1 MARKRKSK
9 RLNQLTQV
17 FRDENDRTEGG
28 SSSDEGTEKFR
39 PSQGKISIVE
49 EECDAPLCHRKATR
63 TIVTE
68 DDDGESENTYNACE
82 RHAGRKSF
90 NGQKVL
96 KEYEGIPND
105 TDEEEGQANTGTIV
119 NKPTETTGECIPV
132 VEVPTLESMSFAC
145 EIENCPK
152 QANYESNI
160 DTGKGLKVIRTC
172 ADHANEQAVGK
183 GPFEDITLINSDGM
197 SEYSLSSLHTS
208 DLDADKRVK
217 KAIREILPAITPAVK
232 GQRKSRTRSLSSPYA
247 LTTPD
252 KQKDTPSSRV
262 RKSDVASKE
271 ILGSADSVTVKDMG
285 DVELSENMIN
295 NATQPDQEVAQKSLA
310 DANPDITMIDSTDEE
325 DGYFPSV
332 MIPKGENLSEF
343 PNNPNSS
350 NAVHLYIDDARFG
363 LALDW
368 KVRDVIKSLAKQA
381 NIPAGDIYL
390 YNQEHILKFSATIRE
405 LVTEGTIRNGTR
417 LQIQIRPSRSSPQP
431 MDYDTPNRD
440 INASRHNP
448 ANAKQIGSD
457 EVNPNKE
464 NPIKSMMEKAKT
476 QAFLGKKTTFADVA
490 GNKKVEVSTSSWINK
505 LRCAISPEMKT
516 RRPVPNTDQAFVAFW
531 DLSTVVVSQID
542 LWEAIQE
549 ANPRGMTYREN
560 AQWLELGFD
569 TVEQRDKHLA
579 TQILLPNEQRITPLP
594 PRKYSPQQVYIR
606 LGNVPI
612 RPEEEIRKAL
622 KEYWSNFGIVGR
634 IEPNYYRDSKILS
647 RRWDMILTI
656 QPGKSLG
663 APVIFNL
670 FSTRVCCNWEG
681 SKPAC
686 TNCKTEGHWSQ
697 NCSPALRR
705 EAEKRDRLA
714 PAPPIPRKA

>member
-1 MARKRKSK
+1 
-9 RLNQLTQV
+9 
-17 FRDENDRTEGG
+17 
-28 SSSDEGTEKFR
+28 
-39 PSQGKISIVE
+39 
-49 EECDAPLCHRKATR
+49 
-63 TIVTE
+63 
-68 DDDGESENTYNACE
+68 
-82 RHAGRKSF
+82 
-90 NGQKVL
+90 
-96 KEYEGIPND
+96 
-105 TDEEEGQANTGTIV
+105 
-119 NKPTETTGECIPV
+119 
-132 VEVPTLESMSFAC
+132 
-145 EIENCPK
+145 
-152 QANYESNI
+152 
-160 DTGKGLKVIRTC
+160 
-172 ADHANEQAVGK
+172 
-183 GPFEDITLINSDGM
+183 
-197 SEYSLSSLHTS
+197 
-208 DLDADKRVK
+208 
-217 KAIREILPAITPAVK
+217 
-232 GQRKSRTRSLSSPYA
+232 
-247 LTTPD
+247 
-252 KQKDTPSSRV
+252 DTPSSQV
-262 RKSDVASKE
+262 GKNATASEE

-285 DVELSENMIN
+285 DVELSENMID

-343 PNNPNSS
+343 PNNPNLS

-476 QAFLGKKTTFADVA
+476 QAFLGKKTTFTDVA

-516 RRPVPNTDQAFVAFW
+516 GRPVPNTDQAFVAFW

-612 RPEEEIRKAL
+612 RPEEEI
-622 KEYWSNFGIVGR
+622 
-634 IEPNYYRDSKILS
+634 
-647 RRWDMILTI
+647 
-656 QPGKSLG
+656 
-663 APVIFNL
+663 
-670 FSTRVCCNWEG
+670 
-681 SKPAC
+681 
-686 TNCKTEGHWSQ
+686 
-697 NCSPALRR
+697 
-705 EAEKRDRLA
+705 
-714 PAPPIPRKA
+714 